1 MRPGS
6 LVRRRSKEVHMRY
19 SNPISRIF
27 PRVLVAGLSALALLA
42 SLPSALAAG
51 PNLAP
56 NSSFEQSVLEPFP
69 VPPYTMYQPVLPT
82 GWAFEGAAGLFDHTA
97 YYCIAGQPLLCG
109 GNGAHSGTR
118 SAAIS
123 APLGGKRRYCVETSL
138 CVENPANGPKDS
150 SAHLYTLNPHWRTA
164 EVIPVSPNTAYSLRV
179 WTYLAN
185 VTVGEGVITSI
196 RWYSSSVPVGIS
208 SGESRRVTSVFQ
220 TVLDWGKICGSVTSP
235 PNANGAV
242 ILLGHSDDTWTGH
255 IRFDDVFFGTGS
267 CQEL

>member
-1 MRPGS
+1 
-6 LVRRRSKEVHMRY
+6 MRY

-97 YYCIAGQPLLCG
+97 RYCIAGQPSLCG
-109 GNGAHSGTR
+109 GNPAYTGSR

-123 APLGGKRRYCVETSL
+123 APLGGKRKYCAEATV
-138 CVENPANGPKDS
+138 CVDNPANGVKDS
-150 SAHLYTLNPHWRTA
+150 AAFIYTVNPHWRNA
-164 EVIPVSPNTAYSLRV
+164 EIIPVSPNTTYSLRV
-179 WTYLAN
+179 WTFLAN

-196 RWYSSSVPVGIS
+196 RWYSGSLPVGIS
-208 SGESRRVTSVFQ
+208 PGPSRRVTSA
-220 TVLDWGKICGSVTSP
+220 DWGKICGSVTSP
-235 PNANGAV
+235 PNATGAV

-255 IRFDDVFFGTGS
+255 IRFDEVFFGTSS
-267 CQEL
+267 CLEL